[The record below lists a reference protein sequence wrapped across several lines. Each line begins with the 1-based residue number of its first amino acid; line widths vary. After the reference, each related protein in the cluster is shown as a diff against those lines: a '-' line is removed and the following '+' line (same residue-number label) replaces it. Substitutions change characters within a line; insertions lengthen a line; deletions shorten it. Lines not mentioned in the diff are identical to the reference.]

1 MGAYAAP
8 DLSVGFDASRAVE
21 FNAPTVNTEIE
32 LKAKESVLTFFAD
45 SYPTPAPVKATRLL
59 GTAQHVPTKPG
70 EVVEVIATVDATL
83 AVPLN
88 VAVTETIAP
97 PDLQVE
103 VGVPSGEAQ
112 ICQYGAPQI
121 QGEVQGGVMYT
132 TPEIQVQGGLSVASP
147 EIQVQGGMQYAAPQ
161 IQVGMAGV
169 SYTTPDITGQ
179 IQYAAP
185 ETQFSLQAE
194 VGVGQPQYVA
204 PETQYAIPADISYS
218 IAPGV
223 DGQVQGMYAAP
234 TVEGQMSY
242 NITPDVQYPMTAT
255 VQSGYGVQVEQP
267 QFATAG
273 LQYGAQ
279 GGGAT
284 YMSPGMDGQVQYEY
298 QVQPGLPQPQVQ
310 YDYQVQ
316 PGLPQPTPAGG
327 NMMYTTPGVD

>member
-45 SYPTPAPVKATRLL
+45 SYPTPAPVRATRLL

-121 QGEVQGGVMYT
+121 QGEVLGGVMYT

-161 IQVGMAGV
+161 IQGGMAGV

-185 ETQFSLQAE
+185 ETQ
-194 VGVGQPQYVA
+194 
-204 PETQYAIPADISYS
+204 YAIPADMSYS
-218 IAPGV
+218 ITPGV
-223 DGQVQGMYAAP
+223 NGQVQGMYAAP

-267 QFATAG
+267 QFATTG
-273 LQYGAQ
+273 LQYGVQ

-284 YMSPGMDGQVQYEY
+284 YMSPGMDGQY
-298 QVQPGLPQPQVQ
+298 QAQAGLPQPQVQ
-310 YDYQVQ
+310 YEY
-316 PGLPQPTPAGG
+316 
-327 NMMYTTPGVD
+327 